1 MPSGRVD
8 TTSIRAH
15 QQGIHG
21 DGEKLNE
28 EIMAES
34 WQVTCGQNEPE
45 NGDDDGL
52 AEEEAHLERVSNL
65 NDITDST
72 IRKGILNGTIP
83 SAAYDTAATSSCRKY
98 GDPFIPTGRQSTKV
112 FQTPTGHKS
121 PASKIRLLDGTNG
134 NYAS

>member
-1 MPSGRVD
+1 M
-8 TTSIRAH
+8 
-15 QQGIHG
+15 
-21 DGEKLNE
+21 
-28 EIMAES
+28 
-34 WQVTCGQNEPE
+34 TCGQNEPE

-83 SAAYDTAATSSCRKY
+83 SAVYNTAATSR
-98 GDPFIPTGRQSTKV
+98 FIPTGRQSTKV

-121 PASKIRLLDGTNG
+121 PASKIRLLDHDLRSPANEVHMMPELTETTLVS
-134 NYAS
+134 AAKLAKEAK